1 MDFCTI
7 AASAGA
13 HIRMLL
19 NKEAHREMQFNY
31 SMMDE
36 GYGPFNYIRLGKATG
51 IVPMVLKEV
60 GQLIEN
66 I

>member
-1 MDFCTI
+1 MVTI
-7 AASAGA
+7 EESAGA
-13 HIRMLL
+13 PIRMLL
-19 NKEAHREMQFNY
+19 NKEAPRERQFKC
-31 SMMDE
+31 SKKEE

>member
-1 MDFCTI
+1 
-7 AASAGA
+7 
-13 HIRMLL
+13 
-19 NKEAHREMQFNY
+19 MQFNY